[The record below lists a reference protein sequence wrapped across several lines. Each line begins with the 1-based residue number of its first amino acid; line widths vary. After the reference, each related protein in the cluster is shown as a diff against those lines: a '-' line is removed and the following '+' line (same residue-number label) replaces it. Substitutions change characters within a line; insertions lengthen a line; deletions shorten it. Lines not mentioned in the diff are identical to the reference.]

1 MENNNIAIF
10 EKEEFGQVRTVMK
23 GDEVWFVAADVCKA
37 LDVGET
43 HVALRRLDE
52 DEKDRFSTPTPGGVQ
67 EMSVVN
73 EPGLYTLILG
83 SRKPEAKAFKRW
95 VTHEVLP
102 AIRKQGFYSALT
114 DEKLLEVAFDR
125 CLHNEEHQTL
135 EFQLFRMQ
143 DELSIKRWE
152 MMEKVVWRNRFAYN
166 SYKEAEQ
173 EIEDLWGADVDGAI
187 AAKEAWSKNVN
198 SRYGMSRRY
207 GKWNG
212 PKDPLAYRKRN
223 VNFEKILKFE
233 VANARARFCM
243 GLPDYDPMVLR
254 GKILQM
260 EEREEQIKDIAART
274 DKHLAKYDYDKR
286 NEPVESVE
294 EGLRKQKLWSDT
306 FAFGH
311 RELKKFLGM

>member
-1 MENNNIAIF
+1 M
-10 EKEEFGQVRTVMK
+10 
-23 GDEVWFVAADVCKA
+23 
-37 LDVGET
+37 
-43 HVALRRLDE
+43 
-52 DEKDRFSTPTPGGVQ
+52 
-67 EMSVVN
+67 
-73 EPGLYTLILG
+73 
-83 SRKPEAKAFKRW
+83 
-95 VTHEVLP
+95 
-102 AIRKQGFYSALT
+102 
-114 DEKLLEVAFDR
+114 EVAFDR

-152 MMEKVVWRNRFAYN
+152 MMEKVVWRKRFAYN
-166 SYKEAEQ
+166 SSKEAEQ
-173 EIEDLWGADVDGAI
+173 AIEDLWGADVDGAI

-198 SRYGMSRRY
+198 SRYGMSRLY

-233 VANARARFCM
+233 VENAKARFCM
-243 GLPDYDPMVLR
+243 GLPDHDPMMLR
-254 GKILQM
+254 RKIIQM